1 MITERNLLKFLNKT
15 FPHIT
20 WNTEKYGSGLYK
32 QISVYVRRELVYSLY
47 VKRLFSEDTKKE
59 LKRNIPYALKFYKVA
74 KIVCKLKLTNNK

>member
-15 FPHIT
+15 FPNIT

-32 QISVYVRRELVYSLY
+32 HIFVYVRRKLVYSLY

-59 LKRNIPYALKFYKVA
+59 IKREIPNMLRYHKVV